1 MGFAQFTTVNTEA
14 NFILSSKFM
23 DITVSKA
30 QMRTEILPTHLHFV
44 STKKL
49 EYAAS
54 NLKYSISSEEVVSTN
69 CRL

>member
-30 QMRTEILPTHLHFV
+30 
-44 STKKL
+44 
-49 EYAAS
+49 
-54 NLKYSISSEEVVSTN
+54 
-69 CRL
+69 